1 MDIFKCFM
9 NHFIVKFLLGTI
21 GTFSLCHLPIRN
33 FSEEREGEAGGKLSI
48 SYHKPWFV
56 HVK

>member
-9 NHFIVKFLLGTI
+9 NHFIVKFLLGTF

-33 FSEEREGEAGGKLSI
+33 FSEEKRRGGE
-48 SYHKPWFV
+48 W
-56 HVK
+56 

>member
-1 MDIFKCFM
+1 MFYESFYSQIFIG
-9 NHFIVKFLLGTI
+9 NN